1 MSKNNQKNLSGT
13 GLAVSTAPVW
23 ESMTNFNGTSI
34 LSSGVTNYLNSY
46 NTSHMMRVKYGTA
59 YLVTLRGMLFKQ
71 GGFVV
76 GATALTL
83 PVGWRP
89 TAGRVSFAV
98 TGHEATRG
106 RLDVLTN
113 GTVVNAVGGSYLDLN
128 GVSFWTN

>member
-34 LSSGVTNYLNSY
+34 LASGVTNYLNSY
-46 NTSHMMRVKYGTA
+46 NKAELMRVKYGTA

-76 GATALTL
+76 GANVLTL

-106 RLDVLTN
+106 RADVLTN

-128 GVSFWTN
+128 GISFWTN

>member
-1 MSKNNQKNLSGT
+1 MSKNNHKSLSGT
-13 GLAVSTAPVW
+13 GPAVSTAPVW

-34 LSSGVTNYLNSY
+34 LSSGVTNYPNSY
-46 NTSHMMRVKYGTA
+46 NTSQAMRVKHGTA

-89 TAGRVSFAV
+89 TAWRVSFAV

-106 RLDVLTN
+106 RADVLTN
-113 GTVVNAVGGSYLDLN
+113 GNVVNAVGGSYLDLN
-128 GVSFWTN
+128 GISFWTN

>member
-46 NTSHMMRVKYGTA
+46 NTSQVMRVKYGTA

-76 GATALTL
+76 GR
-83 PVGWRP
+83 WRDCP
-89 TAGRVSFAV
+89 HAPCWMETHGRADLVC
-98 TGHEATRG
+98 GDWTRG
-106 RLDVLTN
+106 DEGQVRC
-113 GTVVNAVGGSYLDLN
+113 AH
-128 GVSFWTN
+128 